1 MKSQESGPSE
11 PSEPYQSGPGK
22 PNPGPGMPEPEP
34 EPGALS
40 LRRERFCQA
49 YARHGNA
56 ARAAREAGY
65 APGFA
70 KQRGH
75 KLLNTAPVGA
85 RIEAIAAA
93 LDSAAARDSG
103 AAAGDTR
110 ALMAKLEA
118 VYRRAL
124 KGRAFH
130 AAARAVELQARLGR
144 RLACLPAAG
153 ETPPAPT
160 EEEPD
165 LDALIAG
172 AEASLRRIDAE
183 KDNEGA
189 A

>member
-1 MKSQESGPSE
+1 MKSQKYGPSE
-11 PSEPYQSGPGK
+11 PSEPGPGN
-22 PNPGPGMPEPEP
+22 PGPGPGPGMPEPGP
-34 EPGALS
+34 DGLS

-65 APGFA
+65 ARGFA

-75 KLLNTAPVGA
+75 KLLKTAPVGA
-85 RIEAIAAA
+85 RVETIAAA
-93 LDSAAARDSG
+93 LDSDAAD
-103 AAAGDTR
+103 DTR
-110 ALMAKLEA
+110 ALTAKLEA
-118 VYRRAL
+118 VYNQAL

-144 RLACLPAAG
+144 RLSRLPAAG
-153 ETPPAPT
+153 ETPVVVK

-165 LDALIAG
+165 LDALIAD
-172 AEASLRRIDAE
+172 AEASLGRIDADGDDGAE
-183 KDNEGA
+183 DGTDKEGA

>member
-11 PSEPYQSGPGK
+11 P
-22 PNPGPGMPEPEP
+22 P
-34 EPGALS
+34 EPGSGNLGPGSGIPEPGPAALS

-65 APGFA
+65 ASGFA

-75 KLLNTAPVGA
+75 KLLMTAPVGA
-85 RIEAIAAA
+85 RVEAIAAA
-93 LDSAAARDSG
+93 LDSEATRDSE

-110 ALMAKLEA
+110 ALIAKLEA
-118 VYRRAL
+118 VYRQAL
-124 KGRAFH
+124 EGRAFH

-144 RLACLPAAG
+144 RLAV
-153 ETPPAPT
+153 PPATPGPT

-165 LDALIAG
+165 LEALIAG
-172 AEASLRRIDAE
+172 AEASLRRVDADAGR
-183 KDNEGA
+183 DNGGGTDNGGA

>member
-11 PSEPYQSGPGK
+11 PSESGPGN
-22 PNPGPGMPEPEP
+22 PGPDPGPGPGMPEP

-75 KLLNTAPVGA
+75 KLLKTAPVGA

-93 LDSAAARDSG
+93 LDSEAADDPKELIR
-103 AAAGDTR
+103 
-110 ALMAKLEA
+110 KLEI

-124 KGRAFH
+124 KSRAFH

-144 RLACLPAAG
+144 RLACLPATGA
-153 ETPPAPT
+153 PPAVK

-172 AEASLRRIDAE
+172 AEAALGRIDADAGDE
-183 KDNEGA
+183 TDNGGA

>member
-11 PSEPYQSGPGK
+11 PPEPSDPD
-22 PNPGPGMPEPEP
+22 PGPGMPEPD
-34 EPGALS
+34 ALS
-40 LRRERFCQA
+40 FRRERFCQA

-75 KLLNTAPVGA
+75 KLLNTAPVRA

-93 LDSAAARDSG
+93 LDSEAADDPKELIR
-103 AAAGDTR
+103 
-110 ALMAKLEA
+110 KLEI

-124 KGRAFH
+124 KSRAFH

-144 RLACLPAAG
+144 RLACLPATGAP
-153 ETPPAPT
+153 PPAST

-172 AEASLRRIDAE
+172 AEATLGRIDADASDE
-183 KDNEGA
+183 TDNGGA